1 MHILLKLLTA
11 SKRVLA
17 DRQGV
22 TAVEF
27 ALVSPIL
34 IILMFGAIEMSN
46 LLIAD
51 TKLRAA
57 TAGVADLITQKSDG
71 EITTTNLQMA
81 NYAARLIM
89 APLPSVTDGQP
100 RFAMIV
106 TNYATDSDGNTTV
119 AWTRLLDPSAPTT
132 PTLSTV
138 LGISPPNCGPA
149 TLPDG
154 LAVERN
160 QVIGVTS
167 VYEWR
172 PWFGFIFND
181 NIRIAG
187 QNYSMP
193 RFSAS
198 LTANF
203 GGSGGG
209 NCTPTP

>member
-1 MHILLKLLTA
+1 MRFLLNILHAPRRT
-11 SKRVLA
+11 LA
-17 DRQGV
+17 DQQGV

-71 EITTTNLQMA
+71 QITTANLQMA

-106 TNYATDSDGNTTV
+106 TNFTTDSDGNTTI
-119 AWTRLLDPSAPTT
+119 AWTRALNPAAPAT

-138 LGISPPNCGPA
+138 LGISPPNCGSA

-167 VYEWR
+167 VYEWH
-172 PWFGFIFND
+172 PWFGFIFSES
-181 NIRIAG
+181 IRIAG

-209 NCTPTP
+209 NCTPAS